1 MIIDIVKE
9 AFDEGREFG
18 GEWEDSDAYEI
29 SKLLP
34 FLDIENLTFQQRLPN
49 GQFGKVFKGVNEV
62 KKYVSSVQDKVSET
76 SRQITADKNRAYVDK
91 QRQIEFKIYQG

>member
-62 KKYVSSVQDKVSET
+62 KKYVVNELNLKFIKGNFET
-76 SRQITADKNRAYVDK
+76 AVCAHTKYVDCYWEV
-91 QRQIEFKIYQG
+91 II